1 MVKKKVFAENLKDA
15 YDQQASVRNNNKRPK
30 PPNVNIIAKKTCT
43 SAKVPADEVD
53 SAKCANVVKN
63 NEMFSIANQ
72 SLARNQNALK
82 IENATQEKMP
92 ALFPSKTPAQ
102 DRLNTF
108 PRSVSTDVNGKSQ
121 KQALDVFHSGFEISG
136 GAEPTVSGDNMDE
149 EMEWEDCGVDD
160 ATYSFQQLEDMV
172 VEVLADTSDS
182 AFIIPDT
189 NVFLDSL
196 APIKCVMEEG
206 AFFIFSQ

>member
-1 MVKKKVFAENLKDA
+1 MIKKKVFTENVKDA
-15 YDQQASVRNNNKRPK
+15 YDQQASVRNNNKLPK
-30 PPNVNIIAKKTCT
+30 PSTVNIIAKKTCT

-63 NEMFSIANQ
+63 NETIPIANQ
-72 SLARNQNALK
+72 SLARNQNSLNTKNTILEK
-82 IENATQEKMP
+82 IP
-92 ALFPSKTPAQ
+92 ALFSSKTPAQ

-108 PRSVSTDVNGKSQ
+108 PRIVSTDVNGKSQ
-121 KQALDVFHSGFEISG
+121 QQALDVFHSGFGISS

-149 EMEWEDCGVDD
+149 EMEWEDCGDD

-172 VEVLADTSDS
+172 VEVLADTSNA

-196 APIKCVMEEG
+196 APIKCVMEKG
-206 AFFIFSQ
+206 AFFIFSR